1 MVRFRLPGKE
11 KPAAVRPDCP
21 TGKSPKTCPALPR
34 KIFRFCRRAN
44 QWFLSARLT
53 QMRGGS
59 RSSRTRGGMRWTRKP
74 RLTSVVDADGEVV
87 WSWRPDAGVKFVRR
101 NSCGR
106 RWQKAGH
113 RGERAISRKPLRR
126 EGRMLSA
133 ELVCSCACCY
143 AHIAH
148 ETAGAAR
155 TRLSLRPL
163 FFGGSE
169 TDANLGQVMP
179 RERGRT
185 SSHRHRPRR
194 RAIQY
199 AAASRLRHGRLWST
213 GSSAFADDD
222 NREAV

>member
-1 MVRFRLPGKE
+1 VG
-11 KPAAVRPDCP
+11 C
-21 TGKSPKTCPALPR
+21 
-34 KIFRFCRRAN
+34 
-44 QWFLSARLT
+44 
-53 QMRGGS
+53 GG
-59 RSSRTRGGMRWTRKP
+59 REKP
-74 RLTSVVDADGEVV
+74 RLTSVVLADGEVV
-87 WSWRPDAGVKFVRR
+87 WSWRPDAGVKFVRS

-113 RGERAISRKPLRR
+113 RGEREVNRKTIAQ
-126 EGRMLSA
+126 GRPDASA
-133 ELVCSCACCY
+133 EPVCSCA
-143 AHIAH
+143 HFFVHFAH

-163 FFGGSE
+163 LSGGSE
-169 TDANLGQVMP
+169 TDANLGHLMP

-199 AAASRLRHGRLWST
+199 AAASQLRHGRLWHT

-222 NREAV
+222 NGEAV